1 VAVALGRAVALVA
14 AAAERRFE
22 LLLDELLDGGAHLP
36 AHRLLE
42 RTEPVAAD
50 ERRWRRGRG

>member
-1 VAVALGRAVALVA
+1 VAVALGFAVALVA

-22 LLLDELLDGGAHLP
+22 LLLDQVLDEGAHLP
-36 AHRLLE
+36 AHRLLG
-42 RTEPVAAD
+42 RIEPVGAG